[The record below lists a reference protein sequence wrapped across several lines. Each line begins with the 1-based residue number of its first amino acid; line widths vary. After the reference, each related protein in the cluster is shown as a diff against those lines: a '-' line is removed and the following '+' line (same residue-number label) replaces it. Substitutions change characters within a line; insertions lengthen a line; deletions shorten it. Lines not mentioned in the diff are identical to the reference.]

1 MKNSRKRRRRK
12 DTTEHLKYIQEMF
25 KCTSYNLSE
34 TSIQVFLK
42 FYFIAK
48 RNSCVHL
55 CKCLAVW
62 CGAEENNRD
71 GFLLCCFMVTPGVYE
86 LITEI

>member
-1 MKNSRKRRRRK
+1 MKNNRKRRRRK

-34 TSIQVFLK
+34 TRIQVFLK
-42 FYFIAK
+42 FYFVAK

-62 CGAEENNRD
+62 RGAEENNRD
-71 GFLLCCFMVTPGVYE
+71 DFLLCCFMVN
-86 LITEI
+86 